1 VLGDMLELG
10 ELEKQFHEDLA
21 DAIDP
26 TNIDQICLY
35 GPRMKWLYDQ
45 LQVKVPAENLLWVD
59 DNYDAIIEKIRLN
72 ANENSIILLKG
83 SRGMELEHVL
93 QAFTY

>member
-1 VLGDMLELG
+1 
-10 ELEKQFHEDLA
+10 
-21 DAIDP
+21 
-26 TNIDQICLY
+26 
-35 GPRMKWLYDQ
+35 
-45 LQVKVPAENLLWVD
+45 VKVPAENLLWVD